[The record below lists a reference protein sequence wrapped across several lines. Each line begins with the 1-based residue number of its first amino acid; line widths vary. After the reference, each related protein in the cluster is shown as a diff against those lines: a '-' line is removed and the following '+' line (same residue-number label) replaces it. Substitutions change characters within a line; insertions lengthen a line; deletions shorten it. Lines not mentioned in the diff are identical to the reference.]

1 MHVLIAD
8 ALAESARAAIADGGL
23 DVTYDA
29 ALKGDALTDTL
40 RRLDPAVLVVRSTRV
55 TAADLSAAPG
65 LELIVRAGAG
75 VDSIDVAEASRR
87 GVFVANC
94 PGKNATAVAELAFG
108 LLLSLDRRIP
118 DNVAASRA
126 GAWNKKG
133 FASGLG
139 VSGQTLGLVGLGSIG
154 REMVSRAKAFE
165 MPVVAWSRSLTAETA
180 RELGVERA
188 GSPLDVA
195 RRADVVSL
203 HVASTADTRG
213 LVDAAFLAEM
223 RDGAALIN
231 TSRAD
236 IVDEEAVAAAVAAG
250 RVRFATDVPAGEPQA
265 KEGAFR
271 HPLADQAYITHHI
284 GASTDQATE
293 AIGEEAAR
301 VVLTYADRGRV
312 LNSVNVA
319 EQTPATHLLTVR
331 HLDRV
336 GVLASVLDAVRL
348 AGWNV
353 QEMENVVFEGAEAAC
368 ARIRF
373 DGQPSADVAD
383 QIRAQGHVL
392 NATVI
397 ELPG

>member
-8 ALAESARAAIADGGL
+8 ALAESARDAISDGGL
-23 DVTYDA
+23 EVTYEP
-29 ALKGDALTDTL
+29 ALKGDALTDAL
-40 RRLDPAVLVVRSTRV
+40 RELDPAVLVVRSTAV
-55 TAADLSAAPG
+55 TQDDLAAAPG

-108 LLLSLDRRIP
+108 LLLALDRRIP

-126 GAWNKKG
+126 GEWNKSG
-133 FASGLG
+133 FASGIG
-139 VSGQTLGLVGLGSIG
+139 VRGQTLGLIGLGSIG
-154 REMVSRAKAFE
+154 REMVTRAKAFE
-165 MPVVAWSRSLTAETA
+165 MSVVAWSRSLTAETA
-180 RELGVERA
+180 RELGVKRA
-188 GSPLDVA
+188 SSPRDVA
-195 RRADVVSL
+195 SRADVVSL
-203 HVASTADTRG
+203 HVASTPDTRG
-213 LVDAAFLAEM
+213 LVDAEFLADM
-223 RDGAALIN
+223 REGAALIN

-236 IVDEEAVAAAVAAG
+236 VVDERAVAHAVATRG
-250 RVRFATDVPAGEPQA
+250 LRYATDVPTGEPQA
-265 KEGAFR
+265 KAGAFS
-271 HPLADQAYITHHI
+271 HPLADRAYITHHI

-301 VVLTYADRGRV
+301 VVLAYADRGRV
-312 LNSVNVA
+312 ENGVNLA

-336 GVLASVLDAVRL
+336 GVLAGVFDTVRL

-353 QEMENVVFEGAEAAC
+353 HEMENVVFQGAEAAC

-373 DGQPSADVAD
+373 DGQPSADVEE
-383 QIRAQGHVL
+383 QIRAQEHVL

-397 ELPG
+397 ELPA